1 MGLLLYI
8 LSLVLTLI
16 LFPIGFLF
24 AIVKAVYK
32 RKVFSEGIRTIDD
45 KLFSLAKAVD
55 IYGNVAC
62 CELFN
67 VLFIQRGSKRRFGN
81 YGETISSVIGKNKLC
96 DTLTRTGK
104 LLDAILEFF
113 DKGHSINAIQWEK
126 SS

>member
-1 MGLLLYI
+1 MGFLLYI
-8 LSLVLTLI
+8 LSLVLTVI

-24 AIVKAVYK
+24 AIIKAVYK
-32 RKVFSEGIRTIDD
+32 RKVFSEGIKTIDD
-45 KLFSLAKAVD
+45 KFYSLAKAVD

-67 VLFIQRGSKRRFGN
+67 VLFIQRNSKRRFGN

-104 LLDAILEFF
+104 LLDAIMEFF
-113 DKGHSINAIQWEK
+113 DKGHSINAIQWERH
-126 SS
+126 